1 MTSEVRRLVLLV
13 FKPLLDKQNL
23 DLNVKDEVYASSS
36 LFLSCPTC
44 SGITFS
50 YNDPFL
56 LPTVYCRLFLHP
68 AGVFRGFENLVGVL
82 DAVGGWCLRV
92 LEGVVDCEFLVF
104 AKRECVV
111 GQYFDSLDVAE
122 CADEVPRACE
132 RFVVVADAR
141 DEYVADPNGL
151 LDAVEVTEKIDDVF
165 VTVAREFFVR
175 DGIDVLDV
183 NEQEVCRFHQSFD
196 FRELFAGASK
206 RDSACVDAGVDSCSF
221 CRLEELNHKLDLR

>member
-50 YNDPFL
+50 YSNPFL

-68 AGVFRGFENLVGVL
+68 AGVFRGFENLVGVF
-82 DAVGGWCLRV
+82 DAVGGGRLRV

-111 GQYFDSLDVAE
+111 G
-122 CADEVPRACE
+122 
-132 RFVVVADAR
+132 
-141 DEYVADPNGL
+141 
-151 LDAVEVTEKIDDVF
+151 
-165 VTVAREFFVR
+165 
-175 DGIDVLDV
+175 
-183 NEQEVCRFHQSFD
+183 
-196 FRELFAGASK
+196 
-206 RDSACVDAGVDSCSF
+206 
-221 CRLEELNHKLDLR
+221 

>member
-111 GQYFDSLDVAE
+111 G
-122 CADEVPRACE
+122 
-132 RFVVVADAR
+132 
-141 DEYVADPNGL
+141 
-151 LDAVEVTEKIDDVF
+151 
-165 VTVAREFFVR
+165 
-175 DGIDVLDV
+175 
-183 NEQEVCRFHQSFD
+183 
-196 FRELFAGASK
+196 
-206 RDSACVDAGVDSCSF
+206 
-221 CRLEELNHKLDLR
+221 